1 MSDLISKYLVQTAF
15 IAVMIVVACLP
26 SFASPYKAFFES
38 DLDRDGRVERI
49 ELDSEREMTLQ
60 ITRSGRSV
68 WSGVPSKWKPWKLQ
82 IADVDGD
89 GKPEIAIGVFKSTK
103 FFPKPHNCLFIYGWS
118 GDEASPKWL
127 GSSLGRPFT
136 EFLFADLNDVPGD
149 ELLAIETSRD
159 SKPSIAVYRW
169 DSFGFT
175 LVRRHGE
182 WARAEILDADRGRIS
197 IVTDGGTIVL
207 PFDQ

>member
-1 MSDLISKYLVQTAF
+1 MCDLRKHHWFEAALVTVLVIVGSLQSHASSF
-15 IAVMIVVACLP
+15 KAVVD
-26 SFASPYKAFFES
+26 S
-38 DLDRDGRVERI
+38 DLDRDGRIERI
-49 ELDSEREMTLQ
+49 DLDSKREMTLQ
-60 ITRSGRSV
+60 ISRGGKAV

-89 GKPEIAIGVFKSTK
+89 GNLEIAIGVFKSTK

-118 GDEASPKWL
+118 GDEALPKWL

-136 EFLFADLNDVPGD
+136 EFLFADLDDVPGD
-149 ELLAIETSRD
+149 ELLAIETARD
-159 SKPSIAVYRW
+159 RKTSIAVYRW

-182 WARAEILDADRGRIS
+182 WARAEILDAGRRRIS
-197 IVTDGGTIVL
+197 IKTDGGTFVL